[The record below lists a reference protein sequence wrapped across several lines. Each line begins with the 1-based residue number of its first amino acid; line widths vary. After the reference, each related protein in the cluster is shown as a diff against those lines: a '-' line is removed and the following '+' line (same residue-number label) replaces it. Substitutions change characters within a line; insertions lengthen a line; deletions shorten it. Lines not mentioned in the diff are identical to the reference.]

1 MTRPLTPNP
10 LATPIMDS
18 TMDYIQRFWIR
29 PEWYPRYIN
38 EVFQTIVD
46 IRKIEGLYREGELGY
61 FFNSLVFPRF
71 EIAIDSDTSN
81 WNIISQ
87 HLSSGETGR
96 IVRELLDINRM
107 ASQVYQENII
117 RIARMRPTSSLMRP
131 TPSLI
136 EQ

>member
-61 FFNSLVFPRF
+61 FFHSLVFPRF

-81 WNIISQ
+81 WNLISQ

-96 IVRELLDINRM
+96 IVRELLDINIM

-117 RIARMRPTSSLMRP
+117 RIARMR
-131 TPSLI
+131 TPPDI
-136 EQ
+136 TAT